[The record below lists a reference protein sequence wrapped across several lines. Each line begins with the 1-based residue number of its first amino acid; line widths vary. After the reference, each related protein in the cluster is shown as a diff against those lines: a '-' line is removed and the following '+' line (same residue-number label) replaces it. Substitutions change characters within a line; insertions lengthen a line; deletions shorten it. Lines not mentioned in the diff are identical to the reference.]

1 MLKIDIFSL
10 GEVGKEMYIVNRG
23 KLQVVGDNGKTV
35 LATLKAGSY
44 FGEISILN
52 MGTAGKQLGKYRQG
66 PRRHAIITL
75 LCILEKF
82 WKANVSRRRC
92 TQAEGAAAT
101 LPTGSGTSL
110 WRLLPLSAAPSH
122 TLTSLDACHAMTHPT
137 SAN

>member
-1 MLKIDIFSL
+1 MLPLYS

-52 MGTAGKQLGKYRQG
+52 MGTAGKQLGKYRHG

-75 LCILEKF
+75 F
-82 WKANVSRRRC
+82 
-92 TQAEGAAAT
+92 
-101 LPTGSGTSL
+101 
-110 WRLLPLSAAPSH
+110 LLFF
-122 TLTSLDACHAMTHPT
+122 
-137 SAN
+137 

>member
-1 MLKIDIFSL
+1 MSWFYGFDRFCSRQATTFVEKVRFDFLELRIFKILPPERKQNKRKTFPGVLLKIDIFSL

-82 WKANVSRRRC
+82 
-92 TQAEGAAAT
+92 
-101 LPTGSGTSL
+101 
-110 WRLLPLSAAPSH
+110 
-122 TLTSLDACHAMTHPT
+122 
-137 SAN
+137 